1 MATQLLIYET
11 AAPVSYGRHGEWCV
25 EVGTDYSFSR
35 GVNSVPLMS
44 VEILNAAAEYAVV
57 FGGTGDVVMPAVI
70 LGLRG
75 DENLYLTEQGGWQA
89 RYIPAFLR
97 RYPFVFSSPDEGK
110 TFTLCIDEKFPGF
123 NQTGRGERLFTS
135 ERKPTPYVENV
146 LKFLQQYQVE
156 FRRTQAF
163 CKKLKDLN
171 LLEPMQ
177 AQINL
182 DSGERMFLTGFS
194 AVNRARL
201 KTLSAEAL
209 VDVAKSDELELIYAH
224 LSSMRNFSGMRDR
237 FVRAPASQKA
247 ETGGA
252 ADAPRGDGK
261 GDKKETAADDR
272 PARTGKAGEGVKDS
286 GAAPKKR

>member
-11 AAPVSYGRHGEWCV
+11 ATPMSYGRHGDWSV

-35 GVNSVPLMS
+35 SVNSVPLMS
-44 VEILNAAAEYAVV
+44 VEILSAAAEYAVV
-57 FGGTGDVVMPAVI
+57 LGGTGDVVMPAVI

-89 RYIPAFLR
+89 KYIPAFVR

-110 TFTLCIDEKFPGF
+110 TFTLCIDEAFPGF
-123 NQTGRGERLFTS
+123 NRKGRGERLFTD

-146 LKFLQQYQVE
+146 LKFLQQYQIE

-182 DSGERMFLTGFS
+182 NSGERMFLTGFS
-194 AVNRARL
+194 AVDRARL
-201 KTLSAEAL
+201 KTLSADAIADL
-209 VDVAKSDELELIYAH
+209 AKSDELELIYAH
-224 LSSMRNFSGMRDR
+224 LLSMRNFAGMRDR
-237 FVRAPASQKA
+237 LAKVPASQRA
-247 ETGGA
+247 EA
-252 ADAPRGDGK
+252 ARAEDAKRGDGK
-261 GDKKETAADDR
+261 GESKESAPDDR
-272 PARTGKAGEGVKDS
+272 PAKTGKAGDGGKDS
-286 GAAPKKR
+286 DGAPKKR

>member
-11 AAPVSYGRHGEWCV
+11 ATPVAHARHGDWSV

-44 VEILNAAAEYAVV
+44 VEIPSAAAEYAVV

-75 DENLYLTEQGGWQA
+75 EENLYLTDQGGWQA
-89 RYIPAFLR
+89 KYIPAFLR

-110 TFTLCIDEKFPGF
+110 TFTLCIDEGFPGF
-123 NQTGRGERLFTS
+123 NRKGRGERLFTD

-146 LKFLQQYQVE
+146 LKFLQQYQLE
-156 FRRTQAF
+156 FRRTQAL
-163 CKKLKDLN
+163 CKKLKELN
-171 LLEPMQ
+171 LLEPMR

-182 DSGERMFLTGFS
+182 ESGERMFLTGFS
-194 AVNRARL
+194 VVDRARL
-201 KTLSAEAL
+201 KTLSADVLAGL
-209 VDVAKSDELELIYAH
+209 VKSDELELIYAH
-224 LSSMRNFSGMRDR
+224 LSSMRNFQGMRDR
-237 FVRAPASQKA
+237 LARIPAS
-247 ETGGA
+247 E
-252 ADAPRGDGK
+252 PS
-261 GDKKETAADDR
+261 DR
-272 PARTGKAGEGVKDS
+272 PASPAADEPKDERPKAGKG